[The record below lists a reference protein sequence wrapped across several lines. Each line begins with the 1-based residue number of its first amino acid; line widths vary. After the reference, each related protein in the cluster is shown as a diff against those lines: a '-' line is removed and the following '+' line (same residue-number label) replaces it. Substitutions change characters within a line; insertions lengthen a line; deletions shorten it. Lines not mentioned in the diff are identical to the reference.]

1 MKIPFNYL
9 PQEFNEKSTHKIF
22 NNWKKL
28 IKTSEFTLGPFMEDF
43 ERKLSTFVKS
53 KYCIATN
60 NGTDALIL
68 SLKALN
74 IKNGDEVITPAN
86 SFYATTGA
94 IVALGA
100 TPVFCDVD
108 NNYQILIDDM
118 VSKITKKTKVLLPV
132 HWGGASPDMNK
143 IMSIARQ
150 FKLKVIEDSC
160 MAIGGKISGKSPGTF
175 GDIGAY
181 SMHPLKSLNVMGD
194 GGAVVTNNKK
204 IYSWMKKYRNH
215 GMINRDEIEFWGV
228 NYRMQPLQSIVA
240 IEGLKK
246 LDSVI
251 SKRKKN
257 ADYLSK
263 NLNGIKGI
271 LNIPK
276 TKKGHRET
284 YALYMILCENR
295 DELMN
300 YLLKKGIETKIHYPI
315 PLHLQKAYLDKYKK
329 VKIENVEY
337 QAKHLLT
344 LPVHQFLN
352 SKHMKYMVQAIK
364 DFYLN

>member
-1 MKIPFNYL
+1 MEKF
-9 PQEFNEKSTHKIF
+9 EKS
-22 NNWKKL
+22 
-28 IKTSEFTLGPFMEDF
+28 
-43 ERKLSTFVKS
+43 LSRYVGA

-74 IKNGDEVITPAN
+74 IKDGDEVITPAN

-94 IVALGA
+94 IVAVGA
-100 TPVFCDVD
+100 KPVFCDVD
-108 NNYQILIDDM
+108 DNYQILIDDM
-118 VSKITKKTKVLLPV
+118 ASKITKKTKALLPV
-132 HWGGASPDMNK
+132 HWGGASPDMNQ

-160 MAIGGKISGKSPGTF
+160 MAIGGKINRKSPGTF
-175 GDIGAY
+175 GDVGAY

-246 LDSVI
+246 LNSVI
-251 SKRKKN
+251 SKRKRN
-257 ADYLSK
+257 ADYLST
-263 NLNGIKGI
+263 NLSGIKGI

-276 TKKGHRET
+276 SKKGYRET

-300 YLLKKGIETKIHYPI
+300 YLLKKGVETKIHYPI

-329 VKIENVEY
+329 VKIKNVEH

-352 SKHMKYMVQAIK
+352 DKHMKYIVNSIK
-364 DFYLN
+364 DFYLK

>member
-1 MKIPFNYL
+1 MEKF
-9 PQEFNEKSTHKIF
+9 EKS
-22 NNWKKL
+22 
-28 IKTSEFTLGPFMEDF
+28 
-43 ERKLSTFVKS
+43 LSRYVGA

-74 IKNGDEVITPAN
+74 IKDGDEVITPAN

-94 IVALGA
+94 IVAVGA
-100 TPVFCDVD
+100 KPVFCDVD
-108 NNYQILIDDM
+108 DNYQILIDDM
-118 VSKITKKTKVLLPV
+118 ASKITKKTKALLPV
-132 HWGGASPDMNK
+132 HWGGASPDMNQ
-143 IMSIARQ
+143 IMSIARL

-160 MAIGGKISGKSPGTF
+160 MAIGGKINRKSPGTF
-175 GDIGAY
+175 GDVGAY

-246 LDSVI
+246 LNSVI
-251 SKRKKN
+251 SKRKRN
-257 ADYLSK
+257 ADYLST
-263 NLNGIKGI
+263 NLSGIKGI

-276 TKKGHRET
+276 TKKGYRET

-300 YLLKKGIETKIHYPI
+300 YLLKKGVETKIHYPI

-329 VKIENVEY
+329 VKIKNVEH

-352 SKHMKYMVQAIK
+352 DKHMKYIVNSIK
-364 DFYLN
+364 DFYLK

>member
-1 MKIPFNYL
+1 MESF
-9 PQEFNEKSTHKIF
+9 EKELAKYV
-22 NNWKKL
+22 
-28 IKTSEFTLGPFMEDF
+28 G
-43 ERKLSTFVKS
+43 V
-53 KYCIATN
+53 KYCLATN

-68 SLKALN
+68 SLKALG
-74 IKNGDEVITPAN
+74 IKEGDEIITPAN
-86 SFYATTGA
+86 SFYATSGA
-94 IVALGA
+94 IVAVGA
-100 TPVFCDVD
+100 KPIMCDVD
-108 NNYQILIDDM
+108 ENYQCLVVDM
-118 VSKITKKTKVLLPV
+118 ISKITNKTKALLPV
-132 HWGGASPDMNK
+132 HWGGGSPDMFAIK
-143 IMSIARQ
+143 KLAKEY
-150 FKLKVIEDSC
+150 KLKVIEDSC
-160 MAIGGKISGKSPGTF
+160 MAIGGKINGKSPGTF

-228 NYRMQPLQSIVA
+228 NYRMQPLQAIVA

-251 SKRKKN
+251 NKRKKN

-263 NLNGIKGI
+263 NLNDVKGI
-271 LNIPK
+271 LSIPK
-276 TKKGHRET
+276 TKKGYKET
-284 YALYMILCENR
+284 YALYMILCEKR
-295 DELMN
+295 DELMK
-300 YLLKKGIETKIHYPI
+300 YLLKKGIETKIHYPV

-352 SKHMKYMVQAIK
+352 NNHMKYMVQAIK
-364 DFYLN
+364 NFYSK

>member
-1 MKIPFNYL
+1 MEKF
-9 PQEFNEKSTHKIF
+9 EKS
-22 NNWKKL
+22 
-28 IKTSEFTLGPFMEDF
+28 
-43 ERKLSTFVKS
+43 LSRYVGA

-74 IKNGDEVITPAN
+74 IKDGDEVITPAN

-94 IVALGA
+94 IVAVGA
-100 TPVFCDVD
+100 KPVFCDVD
-108 NNYQILIDDM
+108 DNYQILIDDM
-118 VSKITKKTKVLLPV
+118 ASKITKKTKALLPV
-132 HWGGASPDMNK
+132 HWGGASPDMNQ

-160 MAIGGKISGKSPGTF
+160 MAIGGKINRKSPGTF
-175 GDIGAY
+175 GDVGAY

-246 LDSVI
+246 LNSVI
-251 SKRKKN
+251 SKRKRN
-257 ADYLSK
+257 ADYLST
-263 NLNGIKGI
+263 NLSGIKGI

-276 TKKGHRET
+276 TKKGYRET

-300 YLLKKGIETKIHYPI
+300 YLLKKGVETKIHYPI

-329 VKIENVEY
+329 VKIKNVEH

-352 SKHMKYMVQAIK
+352 DKHMKYIVNSIK
-364 DFYLN
+364 DFYLK